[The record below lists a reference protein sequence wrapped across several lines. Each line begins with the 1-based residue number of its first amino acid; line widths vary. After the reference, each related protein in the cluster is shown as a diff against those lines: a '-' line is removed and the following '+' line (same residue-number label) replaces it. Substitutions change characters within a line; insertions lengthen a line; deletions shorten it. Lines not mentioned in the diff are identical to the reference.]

1 MSRSKGEAPAS
12 TLGFSFCLGLGARLA
27 REAEECVAADLVASH
42 FPADVREGRIY
53 LAVPLILAFGFY
65 EYLHNFALVVTDQ

>member
-27 REAEECVAADLVASH
+27 REAEECVAADLVSGS

-53 LAVPLILAFGFY
+53 LAVPLVAILGHLYFN
-65 EYLHNFALVVTDQ
+65 HSALVDSD